1 MPNDDTISIETDAHV
16 IEVSEGCLTIGTKRF
31 PDDCVSL
38 SLQETEEVLKLLL
51 HWSHRSES
59 HDNAGGATGARSPT

>member
-1 MPNDDTISIETDAHV
+1 VSNNGTIFIETDAHV

-38 SLQETEEVLKLLL
+38 SLQETEEVLQLLL
-51 HWSHRSES
+51 RWRHGLDS
-59 HDNAGGATGARSPT
+59 HDNAR